1 MCNISPIG
9 KVTHSFQTLYY
20 IKVIKMDLVDDYAD
34 IGEIYSQDEDEIVQN
49 TQKAKKSQGRG
60 GDIDWIE
67 VAQITQWTILRN
79 QISILTSNKIS
90 L

>member
-1 MCNISPIG
+1 
-9 KVTHSFQTLYY
+9 
-20 IKVIKMDLVDDYAD
+20 MDLVDDYAD

-67 VAQITQWTILRN
+67 VAILRN
-79 QISILTSNKIS
+79 QISILTSNSIS